1 MTRIMAK
8 AAARL
13 LKELKEKGSTR
24 GMLNHMFSH
33 SGLFELFDFLQWVE
47 LEKRFLKI

>member
-1 MTRIMAK
+1 MAK

-33 SGLFELFDFLQWVE
+33 SELFELFDFLRWVE